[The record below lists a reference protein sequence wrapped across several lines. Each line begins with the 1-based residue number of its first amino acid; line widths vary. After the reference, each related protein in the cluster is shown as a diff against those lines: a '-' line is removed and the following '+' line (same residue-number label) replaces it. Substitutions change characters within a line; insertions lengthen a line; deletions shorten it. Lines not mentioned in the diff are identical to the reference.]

1 MFTLL
6 LIWAVVAVL
15 VLSLVFDKREDGC
28 ASDEVTKLDERLI
41 KAKAYIKS
49 RNNICKM

>member
-15 VLSLVFDKREDGC
+15 VLSLVFDVREDEHVN
-28 ASDEVTKLDERLI
+28 DEVTKLDERLV
-41 KAKAYIKS
+41 KAKAYIKARS
-49 RNNICKM
+49 KSTH

>member
-1 MFTLL
+1 MFTLI

-15 VLSLVFDKREDGC
+15 VLSLVFDKREDEHVN
-28 ASDEVTKLDERLI
+28 DEVIKLDERLI
-41 KAKAYIKS
+41 KAQAYIKA